1 MGSSQLRRSTL
12 ILLGN
17 RSANRLFKVLFI
29 CLGRY
34 LYFFAHLL
42 IHLSRPS
49 LLCRLHAVRSGQ
61 QPVWSSLMAAGTE
74 EAAAPSPAAAANSI
88 YAANVAKASPIQ
100 TSRPRSGTDPMSSAY
115 SQTYYSV
122 LGSPGTRHPQY
133 RDFGPSIGSGPGTP
147 NPSHSLYSSSGALQT
162 QKRAYRQRRKDP
174 SCDACRERKVK
185 CDATDNTSCS
195 ECTSRNVKCQFT
207 KDSNKRMSSIKQVQD
222 LEKQLAQAKQQLN
235 QLRSQSGERSPDES
249 QIYSRSGLL
258 VQEYEPR
265 PRKRQKTS
273 ASRDF
278 SAVRAD
284 LRKYGRG
291 IFKPPQS
298 YLRQHPH
305 GISRPPVAKSIDLRE
320 LPPKA
325 VADELLYLYRISFH
339 VTFPMLDWSSFSQ
352 EYELVYQQ
360 HSLRNVP
367 QVWSA
372 LLFAVFACGTM
383 PQSLRDGQ
391 EYSDE
396 SRKLLDLATD
406 EYTVDHVRTAIL
418 TSVFLGE
425 SNRKSASWTWLGI
438 AVRIGQDIGL
448 HTRDVKGPFIDQAA
462 SRPVWWTVYVCDRL
476 MSLEHGHSAMINDD
490 ECEFDPPGTTSVGEI
505 QGEHPGRPT
514 TPAQSPL
521 MVLVQIIRVISKLL
535 KTLKEPSISPSSL
548 QSFGVLFED
557 CMDLF
562 PAHHQFDSFGT
573 IDPHEIPPLIYLQ
586 NARLLLHRH
595 NIGIKNKASARL
607 HATDECTRIAKQ
619 STRFLGRCMSD
630 TSGAAMHGQVGHERW
645 RSSLVSAANAFL
657 CTHIWRCTLFL
668 CLRQEYED
676 ALVCVRAS
684 ATIGSARAINVA
696 CGRYL
701 DFFLQRLL
709 PKLQD
714 RMVSVEID
722 EEMLALVSGDLQ
734 GDADNSWIWK
744 DIEGANQATE
754 STRFSPINATPVT
767 AHEDDYQSWSNW
779 DGILD
784 TLTRLL
790 QGKRQGQQRYSPQE
804 GQIPLKLPSQAQQQP
819 VHLVSPVS
827 PGGSETPHSG
837 SSRIRIADIM

>member
-1 MGSSQLRRSTL
+1 MRAENEKSSVMQRTIQVALNARAETS
-12 ILLGN
+12 
-17 RSANRLFKVLFI
+17 SANSPRI
-29 CLGRY
+29 RINGCL
-34 LYFFAHLL
+34 A
-42 IHLSRPS
+42 SR
-49 LLCRLHAVRSGQ
+49 
-61 QPVWSSLMAAGTE
+61 
-74 EAAAPSPAAAANSI
+74 
-88 YAANVAKASPIQ
+88 
-100 TSRPRSGTDPMSSAY
+100 
-115 SQTYYSV
+115 
-122 LGSPGTRHPQY
+122 
-133 RDFGPSIGSGPGTP
+133 
-147 NPSHSLYSSSGALQT
+147 
-162 QKRAYRQRRKDP
+162 
-174 SCDACRERKVK
+174 
-185 CDATDNTSCS
+185 
-195 ECTSRNVKCQFT
+195 
-207 KDSNKRMSSIKQVQD
+207 QVQD

-249 QIYSRSGLL
+249 QSYSRSGLL

-265 PRKRQKTS
+265 PRKKQKMS

-284 LRKYGRG
+284 LRSYGRG

-298 YLRQHPH
+298 YLQQHSN
-305 GISRPPVAKSIDLRE
+305 GLLRPAVAKGLDLPE

-325 VADELLYLYRISFH
+325 IADDLLYLYRISFH
-339 VTFPMLDWSSFSQ
+339 ATFPMLDWSPFSQ
-352 EYELVYQQ
+352 EYESVYRQ
-360 HSLRNVP
+360 HSLRDVP
-367 QVWSA
+367 QPWSA
-372 LLFAVFACGTM
+372 LLFAVFACGTL

-391 EYSDE
+391 DYSE
-396 SRKLLDLATD
+396 KSRRLLDLSTD

-448 HTRDVKGPFIDQAA
+448 HIRDVKGPFIDEAA

-476 MSLEHGHSAMINDD
+476 VSLEHGRSAMINDD
-490 ECEFDPPGTTSVGEI
+490 DCEIDLPGTTNAGER
-505 QGEHPGRPT
+505 QGEHARRPAT
-514 TPAQSPL
+514 SEQSPL
-521 MVLVQIIRVISKLL
+521 VVTVQIIRVITKLL
-535 KTLKEPSISPSSL
+535 KMLKEPSISSSSL
-548 QSFGVLFED
+548 QAFDVLFED

-562 PAHHQFDSFGT
+562 PAHHQFNAFGT
-573 IDPHEIPPLIYLQ
+573 IDPHEIPPLVYLQ
-586 NARLLLHRH
+586 NARLMLHRH
-595 NIGIKNKASARL
+595 NLGVKNKASARL

-619 STRFLGRCMSD
+619 STRLLRRCMSD
-630 TSGAAMHGQVGHERW
+630 TSGAAIPGQAGHERW

-657 CTHIWRCTLFL
+657 CTHIWRCSLFL

-709 PKLQD
+709 LKIQD
-714 RMVSVEID
+714 GTVPVETD

-734 GDADNSWIWK
+734 GDAENSWIWK
-744 DIEGANQATE
+744 DMDGASQANE

-767 AHEDDYQSWSNW
+767 AHEDDYQSWSDW

-784 TLTRLL
+784 RLTRLL
-790 QGKRQGQQRYSPQE
+790 QAKRQQQQQYSQQE
-804 GQIPLKLPSQAQQQP
+804 ARIPLKLPSQVQQQA
-819 VHLVSPVS
+819 VHLASPVS
-827 PGGSETPHSG
+827 PGGSETAHSG